1 MLKKLGNIFKSE
13 LPVTNLAGTRIPS
26 IENSVLNFN
35 RILANYTRYERNTN
49 IFRTYIEIDTNKAKE
64 LDLSYFKTITI
75 NKFQNSKYSAIKLGY
90 TSLLDENQRID
101 LKKFLTQE
109 NLDRNFDLIKNDI
122 LGRDLNLSEIHNKFS
137 VENFASRKS
146 YNYNLGLTVDNNLN
160 ISQYQDLFFELAFNT
175 TFNFGTVPE
184 TFSFLNSVSQYD
196 LIIYAMNSND
206 EIIDVKKINNFN
218 TANVNWNID
227 KTTLLYDID
236 DVDFNKLFRMS
247 FDTAIFNSLRRQ
259 FYINITEECKA
270 LKNNLGFFPVETI
283 SIQENSRPIELQ
295 LDKINVAQA
304 FSTSDKITLNCNEDL
319 TLQSVPVV
327 LNYKL
332 FMKIAG
338 RNSYIIKTF
347 TNTITDRSAIDAIS
361 QKQNLMLFLANTK
374 ITYFTGNNSIKVE
387 LSLLKSAFNDNNF
400 NPSLSSIF
408 INDNPSID
416 YAPQAFTFIPRSES
430 IEDLNLTGTA
440 LKSIVQNSKN
450 QTENNSIFYLRNYS
464 NNPLTLKFVFEQDF
478 EIYEISFPIEV
489 IYELTDYQQSLN
501 ITNNNLNL
509 FKDFSN
515 LNVEYSIKI
524 KNFKNSNTNLNRFI
538 SLNYENIFLQEI
550 QQGTSQL
557 TENFENNIF
566 VIIKKSI
573 YQEDIKVKDKYYIFN
588 KDINF
593 GNLQL
598 QTENDLNLILNFND
612 DLALNQFF
620 FTNLQLDNVDITKN
634 VKYTFDARIMIIP
647 LGFFITSNNFETQ
660 KRIKEILCLNNAQSS
675 IPSQSKINEI
685 FQILKGINE
694 DKFNNLNQIFLYKL
708 YNDFCLK
715 NTQASNELVLST
727 QRDTTINLNRL
738 RFKDIQYNLINL
750 SNQTKKLN
758 FTINFDVILKTSN
771 NTNLALNLNNLTN
784 VINRFFFRDNSLY
797 ITTSQIIPEFTE
809 LELQRELQ
817 NNLSYTFNVTSSSVE
832 LVTSLNISAE
842 LRRFF
847 NLAYSRSTLNFAPY
861 NFNFLDRNLYLRLNL
876 PTTLNNTTNNIVET
890 IEFKNIEN
898 QYILL
903 DFYTF
908 LN

>member
-49 IFRTYIEIDTNKAKE
+49 IFRTFIEIDTNKAQE
-64 LDLSYFKTITI
+64 LGLSYFKTITI

-137 VENFASRKS
+137 VENFASRKA
-146 YNYNLGLTVDNNLN
+146 YNYNLGLTADNNLN

-175 TFNFGTVPE
+175 TFNFGTIPE

-236 DVDFNKLFRMS
+236 DVDFDKLFRMS

-283 SIQENSRPIELQ
+283 SIQENSQPIELQ

-319 TLQSVPVV
+319 TLQSVPIV

-338 RNSYIIKTF
+338 RNSYVIKTF
-347 TNTITDRSAIDAIS
+347 TNTITDRSAIDTIS

-408 INDNPSID
+408 INDNSSID

-430 IEDLNLTGTA
+430 IEDLNLTGAA

-573 YQEDIKVKDKYYIFN
+573 YQEDIRVKDKYYIFN

-612 DLALNQFF
+612 NLALNQFF

-694 DKFNNLNQIFLYKL
+694 DKFNNLNQVFLYKL

-738 RFKDIQYNLINL
+738 GFKDIQYNLINL

-758 FTINFDVILKTSN
+758 FTINFDIILKTSN
-771 NTNLALNLNNLTN
+771 NTNLTLNLNNLTN
-784 VINRFFFRDNSLY
+784 VINRFFFRDNNLY

-817 NNLSYTFNVTSSSVE
+817 NNLSYTFNVTSSSIE
-832 LVTSLNISAE
+832 LVASLNISAE

-847 NLAYSRSTLNFAPY
+847 NLAYSRSTLDFAPY
-861 NFNFLDRNLYLRLNL
+861 NFNFLNRNLYLRLNL
-876 PTTLNNTTNNIVET
+876 PTTLNNTTNNITET

>member
-49 IFRTYIEIDTNKAKE
+49 IFRTYIEIDTNKAQE
-64 LDLSYFKTITI
+64 LGLSYFKTITI

-137 VENFASRKS
+137 VENFASRKA

-184 TFSFLNSVSQYD
+184 AFSFLNSVSQYD

-236 DVDFNKLFRMS
+236 DVDFDKLFRMS
-247 FDTAIFNSLRRQ
+247 FDTVVFNSLRRQ

-270 LKNNLGFFPVETI
+270 LKKNLGFFPVETI

-295 LDKINVAQA
+295 LDKISVAQA
-304 FSTSDKITLNCNEDL
+304 FSASDKITLNCNEDL

-338 RNSYIIKTF
+338 RNSYVIKTF
-347 TNTITDRSAIDAIS
+347 NNTITDRSAIEAIS
-361 QKQNLMLFLANTK
+361 QKQNLIRFLANTK

-408 INDNPSID
+408 INDNSSID

-450 QTENNSIFYLRNYS
+450 QTENNGIFYLRNYS

-573 YQEDIKVKDKYYIFN
+573 YQEDIRIKDKYYIFN

-634 VKYTFDARIMIIP
+634 VKYTFDARVMIIP
-647 LGFFITSNNFETQ
+647 LGFFITSNNFEIQ

-675 IPSQSKINEI
+675 IPSQGKIDEI

-694 DKFNNLNQIFLYKL
+694 DKFNNLNQVFLYKL

-727 QRDTTINLNRL
+727 QRDISINLNRL
-738 RFKDIQYNLINL
+738 GFKNIQYNLINS

-758 FTINFDVILKTSN
+758 FTINFDIILKTSD
-771 NTNLALNLNNLTN
+771 NTNLTLNLNNLTN
-784 VINRFFFRDNSLY
+784 VINRFFFKDNGLY
-797 ITTSQIIPEFTE
+797 IATSQIIPEFTE

-817 NNLSYTFNVTSSSVE
+817 NNLKYTFNVTSSSIQ
-832 LVTSLNISAE
+832 LVASLNISAE

-876 PTTLNNTTNNIVET
+876 PTTLTNSANNITETVE
-890 IEFKNIEN
+890 FRNIEN